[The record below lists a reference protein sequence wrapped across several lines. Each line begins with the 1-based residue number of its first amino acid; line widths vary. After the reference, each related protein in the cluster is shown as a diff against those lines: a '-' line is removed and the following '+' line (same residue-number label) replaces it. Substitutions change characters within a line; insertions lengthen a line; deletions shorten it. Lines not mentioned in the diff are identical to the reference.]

1 MTGMKSAQSGA
12 DTIRPLQTD
21 VTGIEHKQGLDM
33 THATTTSSG
42 VAPDVRHF
50 PAIVV
55 GGGQAGLSV
64 SYYLKQAGIEHC
76 VFEKQTVTHTWRTQ
90 RWDAF
95 CLVTP
100 NWQCALPGYPYQ
112 GDDPHGFMKKDEIIA
127 YLDGFIAMVDAP
139 VLEQT
144 EVRKV
149 KRLGH
154 GGYEVET
161 NRGAFTADHVI
172 VASGGYHTPI
182 VPRLAE
188 RLPAHIEQ
196 MQSSQYRSPSALP
209 DGAVLVVGSG
219 QSGAQIAED
228 LHLAGRK
235 VYLAV
240 GEAPRCARFYRGRD
254 VVDWLADM
262 GYYNMAVEQHPLREG
277 VRDNT
282 NHYVTGRDGGR
293 DIDLRR
299 FALEG
304 MELYGRLE
312 DLRDGQLQFAPNLG
326 ENLDKADETYNRIN
340 ASIDAFI
347 AKHGIEAPAGTR
359 YESVWRA
366 ENEREALDLAHS
378 GITSIIWCIGFT
390 PDFSWLDAP
399 VFNGRGYPAHHRG
412 ITPQAG
418 LYFVGLPWL
427 HTWGS
432 GRFSGVARD
441 AEFVVDA
448 ICASRDAALGASA
461 SLAA

>member
-1 MTGMKSAQSGA
+1 MKRWQWAPEHSYGSQEKTMSN
-12 DTIRPLQTD
+12 TTVSLQAA
-21 VTGIEHKQGLDM
+21 
-33 THATTTSSG
+33 HANRHYTVI
-42 VAPDVRHF
+42 VA
-50 PAIVV
+50 
-55 GGGQAGLSV
+55 GGGQAGLSI
-64 SYYLKQAGIEHC
+64 SYYLKEAGIDHL
-76 VFEKQTVTHTWRTQ
+76 VLEKHSVTHTWRSQ

-100 NWQCALPGYPYQ
+100 NWQCALPGYPYR
-112 GDDPHGFMKKDEIIA
+112 GDDPHGFMKKDQIIA

-139 VLEQT
+139 VLEHT
-144 EVRKV
+144 EVKRV
-149 KRLGH
+149 KRDADGRYNVSTSN
-154 GGYEVET
+154 GE
-161 NRGAFTADHVI
+161 FTADHVV

-182 VPRLAE
+182 VPRMAE
-188 RLPAHIEQ
+188 RLPAGIVQ
-196 MQSSQYRSPSALP
+196 IQSSQYRNPEVLP

-262 GYYNMAVEQHPLREG
+262 HYYDMPVEQHPLREG

-312 DLRDGQLQFAPNLG
+312 DLCDGRLQFAPNLI
-326 ENLDKADETYNRIN
+326 ENLDSADDTYNRIN

-347 AKHGIEAPAGTR
+347 DKQGIDAP
-359 YESVWRA
+359 
-366 ENEREALDLAHS
+366 REAAYEPAWRPDGERTSLDLAAS

-390 PDFSWLDAP
+390 PDFNWIDAP
-399 VFNGRGYPAHHRG
+399 VFNGRGYPAHTRG

-418 LYFVGLPWL
+418 LYFIGLPWL

-441 AEFVVDA
+441 AAYVVEAIRASVDA
-448 ICASRDAALGASA
+448 SVPATD

>member
-1 MTGMKSAQSGA
+1 V
-12 DTIRPLQTD
+12 L
-21 VTGIEHKQGLDM
+21 
-33 THATTTSSG
+33 
-42 VAPDVRHF
+42 
-50 PAIVV
+50 VV
-55 GGGQAGLSV
+55 GGGQAGLSI
-64 SYYLKQAGIEHC
+64 SYYLKQAGVDHL
-76 VFEKQTVTHTWRTQ
+76 VVEKNTLTHTWRNQ

-100 NWQCALPGYPYQ
+100 NWQCALPGYPYP

-139 VLEQT
+139 VIEHTQ
-144 EVRKV
+144 VKRV
-149 KRLGH
+149 KRLDDGTFAVATSQ
-154 GGYEVET
+154 GD
-161 NRGAFTADHVI
+161 FTADQVV

-182 VPRLAE
+182 VPRMAD
-188 RLPAHIEQ
+188 RLPAGIVQ
-196 MQSSQYRSPSALP
+196 IQSSQYRNPEVLP

-228 LHLAGRK
+228 LHLGGRK

-262 GYYNMAVEQHPLREG
+262 HYYDMPVEQHPLREG

-312 DLRDGQLQFAPNLG
+312 DLHDGRLQFAPNLI
-326 ENLDKADETYNRIN
+326 ENLDSADDTYNRIN

-347 AKHGIEAPAGTR
+347 DKQGIDAPREAA
-359 YESVWRA
+359 YEPVWRPDG
-366 ENEREALDLAHS
+366 ERTSLDLAAS

-390 PDFSWLDAP
+390 PDFSWIDAP
-399 VFNGRGYPAHHRG
+399 VFNGRGYPAHTRG

-418 LYFVGLPWL
+418 LYFIGLPWL

-441 AEFVVDA
+441 AAYVADA
-448 ICASRDAALGASA
+448 ISA
-461 SLAA
+461 SLEASVPAIDSLAA